1 MRYENNLTL
10 KPGAHWA
17 SLTADKNL
25 ITGNSFLLCP
35 KKSAD
40 FGYEEI
46 WMLNIRDGRGGTI
59 LLIKSNYFVPFFGRI
74 EDTKKTFRN

>member
-25 ITGNSFLLCP
+25 ITGNSFFALP

-40 FGYEEI
+40 LVMKNFEGS
-46 WMLNIRDGRGGTI
+46 LQFP
-59 LLIKSNYFVPFFGRI
+59 K
-74 EDTKKTFRN
+74 

>member
-25 ITGNSFLLCP
+25 ITGNSFLLCQ

-40 FGYEEI
+40 LV
-46 WMLNIRDGRGGTI
+46 MNIEYGF
-59 LLIKSNYFVPFFGRI
+59 Y
-74 EDTKKTFRN
+74 DTCQDKLKLHNRYCHN

>member
-25 ITGNSFLLCP
+25 ITGNSFLLCQ

-40 FGYEEI
+40 LV
-46 WMLNIRDGRGGTI
+46 M
-59 LLIKSNYFVPFFGRI
+59 
-74 EDTKKTFRN
+74 KKFEC